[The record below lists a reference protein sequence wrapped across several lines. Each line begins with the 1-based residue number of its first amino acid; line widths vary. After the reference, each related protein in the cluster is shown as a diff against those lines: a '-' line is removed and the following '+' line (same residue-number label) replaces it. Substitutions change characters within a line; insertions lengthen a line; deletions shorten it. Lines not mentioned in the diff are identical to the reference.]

1 MYYQTIS
8 LLDPSVCSS
17 NLGDQIIIDS
27 VKKILFDVF
36 KEVSIINIPTHDIIS
51 KVSYKY
57 MKESDF
63 KIVGG
68 TNLLSSNMNSY
79 NQWKINLWDSLF
91 IKDVILMGVG
101 WWQYQKKPNLYTKIL
116 YHRVLHKG
124 YLHSVRDNYTK
135 RQLESIGINN
145 VVNTACPTMWSLTD
159 EHCEGIPRRKS
170 DSVLVTFTEY
180 NQNQGYDSD
189 LIELLREKYSNIYF
203 WIQQPKDYKYMY
215 SIYGNKAIYVQPS
228 LQALDQVL
236 TLDLDYIGTRL
247 HAGVRALQKKKRAL
261 ILAVDNRAA
270 EISKDTNLPVVP
282 RNDWKSI
289 TSWIE
294 SAYETRIRL
303 PWSNID
309 KWKSQFQA

>member
-1 MYYQTIS
+1 
-8 LLDPSVCSS
+8 
-17 NLGDQIIIDS
+17 
-27 VKKILFDVF
+27 
-36 KEVSIINIPTHDIIS
+36 
-51 KVSYKY
+51 
-57 MKESDF
+57 
-63 KIVGG
+63 
-68 TNLLSSNMNSY
+68 MNYY

-91 IKDVILMGVG
+91 IKDAILMGVG

-116 YHRVLHKG
+116 YHRILHKG

-159 EHCEGIPRRKS
+159 EHCQDIPRRKS

-180 NQNQGYDSD
+180 NQNQEYDFN
-189 LIELLREKYSNIYF
+189 LIKLLKERYSNIYF
-203 WIQQPKDYKYMY
+203 WTQQPKDYKYMY
-215 SIYGNKAIYVQPS
+215 SIYGNKAIYVKPS
-228 LQALDQVL
+228 LQALDEIL
-236 TLDLDYIGTRL
+236 TIDIDYLGTRL
-247 HAGVRALQKKKRAL
+247 HAGIRALQNKKRTL
-261 ILAVDNRAA
+261 ILAVDNRAI

-282 RNDWKSI
+282 RNDWESI

-309 KWKSQFQA
+309 KWKSQFQS

>member
-1 MYYQTIS
+1 MKKIS
-8 LLDPSVCSS
+8 VFDTSICSP
-17 NLGDQIIIDS
+17 NLGDQIIMDS
-27 VKKILFDVF
+27 IKKILSDLFEDALF
-36 KEVSIINIPTHDIIS
+36 INFQTHDVIS
-51 KVSYKY
+51 NTSYKY
-57 MKESDF
+57 IKNSNF
-63 KIVGG
+63 IFVGG
-68 TNLLSSNMNSY
+68 TNLLSSNMNYY

-91 IKDVILMGVG
+91 IKDAILMGVG

-116 YHRVLHKG
+116 YHRILHKG

-159 EHCEGIPRRKS
+159 EHCQDIPRRKS

-180 NQNQGYDSD
+180 NQNQEYDFN
-189 LIELLREKYSNIYF
+189 LIKLLKERYSNIYF
-203 WIQQPKDYKYMY
+203 WTQQPKDYKYMY
-215 SIYGNKAIYVQPS
+215 SIYGNKAIYVKPS
-228 LQALDQVL
+228 LQALDEIL
-236 TLDLDYIGTRL
+236 TIDIDYLGTRL
-247 HAGVRALQKKKRAL
+247 HAGIRALQNKKRTL

-270 EISKDTNLPVVP
+270 EISQDTNLPVVP

-303 PWSNID
+303 PWSNIVQ
-309 KWKSQFQA
+309 WKSQFQS